1 VFYSKVIARVS
12 LVFGSFMGII
22 YARDRYNIF
31 KEESINLEQIK
42 KTITDEEINKLREL
56 DKNKYI
62 NISDDEFKV
71 HLGKLIKEN
80 ESRENMLK
88 TLERVRKENE
98 R

>member
-42 KTITDEEINKLREL
+42 KNYYWWG
-56 DKNKYI
+56 N
-62 NISDDEFKV
+62 
-71 HLGKLIKEN
+71 
-80 ESRENMLK
+80 
-88 TLERVRKENE
+88 
-98 R
+98 